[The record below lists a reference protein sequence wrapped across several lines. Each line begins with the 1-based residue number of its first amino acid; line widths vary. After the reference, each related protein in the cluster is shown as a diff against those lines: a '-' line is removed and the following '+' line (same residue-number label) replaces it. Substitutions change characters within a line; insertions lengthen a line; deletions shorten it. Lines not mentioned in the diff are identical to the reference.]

1 MPRRKEGLIFTLG
14 RLWDPAKNLAALASV
29 ADRLPWPVRAGGS
42 VVHPDGRARA
52 VPGIEALGVLSP
64 HEAAQWLARAAIYA
78 HPALYEPFGLAV
90 AEAALAG
97 CALVLGDIP
106 SLREIWGEERAI
118 YIDPRDPGELEHAL
132 RFLIRRPGIRAELGQ
147 RARARALAHARLH
160 GAGAPRSLRRGARR
174 QRARGPALPER
185 DMRVA
190 LFCHSLLSDWNH
202 GSAHFLRGVVTELA
216 ARGTRCAPSSRSRRG
231 APSASWPRRVRRPL
245 AEARRIYPAV
255 APTRYELGSL
265 DLDQA
270 LAGVDL
276 VIVHEWNDPD
286 LVRRIGAHRER
297 TGAYRALFHDTHH
310 RAVTNPASLARCELG
325 RYDGVL
331 AFGRSL
337 RDAYVKRGLAERVF
351 VWHEAADTRVFT
363 PRIAGVERDLVFIG
377 NHGDGERSAE
387 IDELLIKP
395 VRALGL
401 TARVHGVR
409 YPDEARVALARAG
422 IELAGWLPN
431 HRAPDAYARARATL
445 HIPRRPYVEALPGIP
460 TIRVFEALACGV
472 PLLVARFC
480 DDEGSSRPASISSAW
495 RAGAT

>member
-1 MPRRKEGLIFTLG
+1 
-14 RLWDPAKNLAALASV
+14 
-29 ADRLPWPVRAGGS
+29 
-42 VVHPDGRARA
+42 
-52 VPGIEALGVLSP
+52 
-64 HEAAQWLARAAIYA
+64 
-78 HPALYEPFGLAV
+78 
-90 AEAALAG
+90 
-97 CALVLGDIP
+97 
-106 SLREIWGEERAI
+106 
-118 YIDPRDPGELEHAL
+118 
-132 RFLIRRPGIRAELGQ
+132 
-147 RARARALAHARLH
+147 
-160 GAGAPRSLRRGARR
+160 
-174 QRARGPALPER
+174 
-185 DMRVA
+185 MRVA

-202 GSAHFLRGVVTELA
+202 GNAHFLRGVVTELA
-216 ARGTRCAPSSRSRRG
+216 ARGHEVRAFEP
-231 APSASWPRRVRRPL
+231 ASAWSTAHLVGEAGEAAL
-245 AEARRIYPAV
+245 AEVRLVYPAV
-255 APTRYELGSL
+255 VPMRYDLGSL

-276 VIVHEWNDPD
+276 VIVHEWSDPD
-286 LVRRIGAHRER
+286 LVRRIGAHRAR
-297 TGAYRALFHDTHH
+297 TGTYRALFHDTHH
-310 RAVTNPASLARCELG
+310 RAVTDPASIARCELG

-377 NHGDGERSAE
+377 NHGDGERRAE

-409 YPDEARVALARAG
+409 YPDEARVALGRAG

-431 HRAPDAYARARATL
+431 HRAPYAYARARATV

-472 PLLVARFC
+472 PLLVARFR
-480 DDEGSSRPASISSAW
+480 DDEELFAPGLDFLCVESGREMTRALASLLSSTDRADALADHGLATILARHTCAHRVDELLAIHAGLEPAGSTS
-495 RAGAT
+495 

>member
-1 MPRRKEGLIFTLG
+1 
-14 RLWDPAKNLAALASV
+14 
-29 ADRLPWPVRAGGS
+29 
-42 VVHPDGRARA
+42 
-52 VPGIEALGVLSP
+52 
-64 HEAAQWLARAAIYA
+64 
-78 HPALYEPFGLAV
+78 
-90 AEAALAG
+90 
-97 CALVLGDIP
+97 
-106 SLREIWGEERAI
+106 
-118 YIDPRDPGELEHAL
+118 
-132 RFLIRRPGIRAELGQ
+132 
-147 RARARALAHARLH
+147 
-160 GAGAPRSLRRGARR
+160 
-174 QRARGPALPER
+174 
-185 DMRVA
+185 MRVA

-202 GSAHFLRGVVTELA
+202 GNAHFLRGVVTELA
-216 ARGTRCAPSSRSRRG
+216 VRGHEVHAFEP
-231 APSASWPRRVRRPL
+231 ASAWSAERLVAEAGEAAL
-245 AEARRIYPAV
+245 AEVRRIYPAV
-255 APTRYELGSL
+255 APTRYDLGSL

-286 LVRRIGAHRER
+286 LVRRIGAHRAR

-310 RAVTNPASLARCELG
+310 RAVTDPASIARCELG

-337 RDAYVKRGLAERVF
+337 RDVYVKRGLAERIF

-363 PRIAGVERDLVFIG
+363 PRIAKVERDLVWIG

-409 YPDEARVALARAG
+409 YPDEARVALGRAG

-472 PLLVARFC
+472 PLLVARFR
-480 DDEGSSRPASISSAW
+480 DDEELFAPGLDFLCVESGRDMTRALASLLSSTD
-495 RAGAT
+495 RADALADHGLATILARHTCGHRVDELLAIHAGLGPSRSTP